1 MWLVVVTLES
11 PTLETLRGAMS
22 CPYLPPASF
31 SPRGRLPFPVAQV
44 QPVWAKAESPW
55 GSHRPFLHG
64 GWLLYKIRV
73 LDQISRQDLMM
84 TMDLSL
90 HRSAV

>member
-1 MWLVVVTLES
+1 MWLVVVMLAS
-11 PTLETLRGAMS
+11 PTSETLRRS
-22 CPYLPPASF
+22 KVLSLPPASF
-31 SPRGRLPFPVAQV
+31 SPGGRLPFPVAQV

-55 GSHRPFLHG
+55 ASHRPFLDE

-90 HRSAV
+90 HGSAV